1 VVEVDA
7 NYMIIFCEAKQ
18 PGNQEPLEKVRP
30 QIEKVISA
38 EMGREAV
45 NRWLSGLAA
54 KAIIQ
59 PENVRSNFL
68 KWLEKQEAP
77 AEQE

>member
-1 VVEVDA
+1 
-7 NYMIIFCEAKQ
+7 MIIYCEAKQ
-18 PGNQEPLEKVRP
+18 LGKLESLDKLRP

-38 EMGREAV
+38 EMGRDAV

-59 PENVRSNFL
+59 PENVRVKFL
-68 KWLEKQEAP
+68 EWLEKQEAVRD
-77 AEQE
+77 QE